1 MTPLEWIL
9 AIAMTLLALGA
20 GAAFFNLVIAFKMV
34 RQHLE
39 KHQ

>member
-1 MTPLEWIL
+1 MNPLEWIL
-9 AIAMTLLALGA
+9 AIAMVLLALGA
-20 GAAFFNLVIAFKMV
+20 GAAFFILVIAFKMV

>member
-1 MTPLEWIL
+1 MDDF
-9 AIAMTLLALGA
+9 ALGLTIGA
-20 GAAFFNLVIAFKMV
+20 GAAFFILVIAFKMV

>member
-1 MTPLEWIL
+1 MSPLEWIL
-9 AIAMTLLALGA
+9 AIGMMLLPLGA
-20 GAAFFNLVIAFKMV
+20 GAAFFILVIAFKMV

>member
-9 AIAMTLLALGA
+9 AIAMTLLTLGA
-20 GAAFFNLVIAFKMV
+20 GAAFFILVIAFKMV
-34 RQHLE
+34 REHLE

>member
-9 AIAMTLLALGA
+9 AIAMVLRALGA
-20 GAAFFNLVIAFKMV
+20 GAAFFILVIAFKMV
-34 RQHLE
+34 REHLE